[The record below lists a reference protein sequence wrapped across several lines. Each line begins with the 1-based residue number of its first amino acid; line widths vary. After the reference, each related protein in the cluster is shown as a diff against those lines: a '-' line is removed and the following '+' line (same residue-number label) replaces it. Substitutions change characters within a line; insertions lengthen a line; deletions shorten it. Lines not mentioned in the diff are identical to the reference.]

1 MKKIGIILLAAG
13 ASRRMGQAKQLLKI
27 NATQTLIEYTISTAQ
42 AIPSTALVLV
52 LGANATAI
60 QKIVPKEIPIRINK
74 NWAQG
79 MGTSLQT
86 GLQFLL
92 QKMPDLS
99 AVIISVC
106 DQPYLKP
113 AIFEQL
119 ISKYT
124 HTPFPIIS
132 ADYGNKLGVPALL
145 DQQFFSQ
152 LLALKADEGARK
164 IIRNNPSL
172 VGTIPFAKGAIDI
185 DTPEAYQAYL
195 DKNEVVL

>member
-27 NATQTLIEYTISTAQ
+27 NATQTLIEHTISVAQ
-42 AIPSTALVLV
+42 AIPAIELVVV
-52 LGANATAI
+52 LGANADAI
-60 QKIVPKEIPIRINK
+60 QKKVPKEIPVSINK

-92 QKMPDLS
+92 QQTPNLN

-113 AIFEQL
+113 VIFEQL

-124 HTPFPIIS
+124 NTSFPIIS
-132 ADYGNKLGVPALL
+132 ADYGKKIGVPALI
-145 DQQFFSQ
+145 DQQFFLQ

-164 IIRNNPSL
+164 IIRANPSL
-172 VGTIPFAKGAIDI
+172 VGTIPFPKGAIDI
-185 DTPEAYQAYL
+185 DTPATYQAYL
-195 DKNEVVL
+195 NEN